1 MSENLTRTLPCI
13 SQGIEALSKDIRS
26 KVGDVASSHQA
37 SEVHIRDEL
46 NEIKSHLTNLES
58 LQKVCLD
65 QNQVGSEEL
74 SKWHSELQQ
83 SIQALQAC
91 VRTHLDF
98 LSNKETENIA
108 SDGKFSSGVVP
119 LRILLGTLRLVSNGV
134 ASGIGA
140 LVAISS
146 FKTNTHG
153 DSPVTGYVDP
163 HYDDALSPPSLSSR
177 AVLDIWDMAF
187 EAAAKSF
194 AERNVLNMPGSSSGM
209 TNPIYINRATKL
221 SHPEIDPGKGSSLG
235 FLGQKMNTGNPRTKT
250 HRYFIQGTLTLK
262 IRLSQNQSLSRFSPG

>member
-1 MSENLTRTLPCI
+1 M
-13 SQGIEALSKDIRS
+13 
-26 KVGDVASSHQA
+26 ASSRQA
-37 SEVHIRDEL
+37 SEVQIRDEL
-46 NEIKSHLTNLES
+46 NEIKSHLTNLGS
-58 LQKVCLD
+58 IQKVCLD

-108 SDGKFSSGVVP
+108 SNGKVYSGVAP
-119 LRILLGTLRLVSNGV
+119 LQILLGTLRLVSNGV

-146 FKTNTHG
+146 LKTNMHG
-153 DSPVTGYVDP
+153 NSPVTGYVDP
-163 HYDDALSPPSLSSR
+163 HYDDALSPPSSSSR
-177 AVLDIWDMAF
+177 AVLDTWDMAF

-194 AERNVLNMPGSSSGM
+194 EERNALNMPGSPSGM

-221 SHPEIDPGKGSSLG
+221 SH
-235 FLGQKMNTGNPRTKT
+235 Q
-250 HRYFIQGTLTLK
+250 
-262 IRLSQNQSLSRFSPG
+262 

>member
-1 MSENLTRTLPCI
+1 VS
-13 SQGIEALSKDIRS
+13 
-26 KVGDVASSHQA
+26 SSHQA
-37 SEVHIRDEL
+37 SELHIRDEL
-46 NEIKSHLTNLES
+46 NEIKSHLTNLGS

-74 SKWHSELQQ
+74 SKWHSELQK

-98 LSNKETENIA
+98 LSNKETKNIA
-108 SDGKFSSGVVP
+108 SSGNVSSSVGP

-146 FKTNTHG
+146 LKANMHG

-163 HYDDALSPPSLSSR
+163 HYDDSLSPPSSSSR
-177 AVLDIWDMAF
+177 PVLDTWDMAF

-194 AERNVLNMPGSSSGM
+194 AERNVLKTPRSPSGM
-209 TNPIYINRATKL
+209 TNPIYINRATTL
-221 SHPEIDPGKGSSLG
+221 SHRRSIRARDPVSVS
-235 FLGQKMNTGNPRTKT
+235 
-250 HRYFIQGTLTLK
+250 
-262 IRLSQNQSLSRFSPG
+262 